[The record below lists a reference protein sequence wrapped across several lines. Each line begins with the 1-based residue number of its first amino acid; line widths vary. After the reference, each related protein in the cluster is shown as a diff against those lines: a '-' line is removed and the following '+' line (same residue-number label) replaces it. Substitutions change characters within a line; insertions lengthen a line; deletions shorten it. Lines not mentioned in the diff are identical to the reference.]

1 MKTKNCQKI
10 LAMTAVIGLS
20 LLASN
25 ALAQSAPIFNTA
37 AQPAAAS
44 QAAPQW
50 SYGVSEVMQLVR
62 ANIGEDVIINYIQ
75 NSHNAYGLD
84 VNQILYLKQQGV
96 SDRII
101 STMLNQPK
109 PAAAAPTVATPA
121 PPAPQPMTAAAS
133 TSRTYTS
140 TATVAPTVTYV
151 QTAPPTYIYS
161 QPYSPAPAPVYS
173 GWALPISLSFSWF
186 WGSGG
191 GSGWHGSGW
200 HH

>member
-1 MKTKNCQKI
+1 MKTHNCQTI
-10 LAMTAVIGLS
+10 LAMTAAIGLC

-25 ALAQSAPIFNTA
+25 VLAQSVPTFNAA

-44 QAAPQW
+44 LASPQL

-62 ANIGEDVIINYIQ
+62 AKIGEDVIVNYIQ
-75 NSHNAYGLD
+75 NSQNAYGLD

-109 PAAAAPTVATPA
+109 LAAATPA
-121 PPAPQPMTAAAS
+121 PPAPQPMTAAARTS
-133 TSRTYTS
+133 TTYAS

-151 QTAPPTYIYS
+151 QTAPTTYVYS

-173 GWALPISLSFSWF
+173 GWALPISLSFGWF
-186 WGSGG
+186 WGGG
-191 GSGWHGSGW
+191 GGGGWHGGGW